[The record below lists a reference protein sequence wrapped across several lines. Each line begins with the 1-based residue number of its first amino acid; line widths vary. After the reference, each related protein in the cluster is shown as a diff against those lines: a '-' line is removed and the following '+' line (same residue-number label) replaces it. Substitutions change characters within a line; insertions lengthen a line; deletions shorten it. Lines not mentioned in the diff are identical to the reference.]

1 MGRAKMCG
9 MSKRNRCASAL
20 AIALLGTAL
29 YGAPSAS
36 ADSQDDYY
44 LQKLNARGIPTDDAK
59 AQKTAIEAGKAT
71 CSLKAQGMR
80 DYDVWQALQS
90 KYPKVDP
97 KTIWSTSAIAMLVY
111 CPQYLHL

>member
-1 MGRAKMCG
+1 MA
-9 MSKRNRCASAL
+9 AATP
-20 AIALLGTAL
+20 A
-29 YGAPSAS
+29 GAPIGVPVAS

-44 LQKLNARGIPTDDAK
+44 LQQLKKYGIPTNDTKAK
-59 AQKTAIEAGKAT
+59 KEAIEAGKAT

-90 KYPKVDP
+90 KYPKVDQ
-97 KTIWSTSAIAMLVY
+97 KTIATTSAVATLVY

>member
-1 MGRAKMCG
+1 
-9 MSKRNRCASAL
+9 MSKRNRCAAAL
-20 AIALLGTAL
+20 AIALLGAASF
-29 YGAPSAS
+29 GVFPAS

-44 LQKLNARGIPTDDAK
+44 LQQLKVRGIPTDDTK
-59 AQKTAIEAGKAT
+59 AQKKAIEAGKAT

-97 KTIWSTSAIAMLVY
+97 KTIWTTSAVATLVY